1 MGNVRVL
8 LLEDSEADAD
18 RIKHW
23 LNKDEFQSY
32 DIEHVG
38 VLFEAVDLL
47 HEDEFDVVLLD
58 LTVPDSDGIATFQAA
73 RAAHPSVP
81 IIVQSALQQEV
92 IAIGALNQG
101 AQDYLVKRELTE
113 RMLTRAIRYA
123 IERSHKDR
131 ALLESEER
139 YKLAVLGAN
148 DGIWDWDLK
157 TNKLH
162 LSTRWKALLGHGPND
177 VGPTPQDWFGL
188 VHPDDLH
195 QLAAAINRH
204 VDGIT
209 EHFQHEHRMHHSDGD
224 WRWCLSR
231 GLAVRDKAG
240 NAYRMAGSMTDISA
254 RKEAEHRL
262 MRLALYDDLT
272 GLANRAL
279 FVSRLSHVIR
289 RTRRSNAYRFAVLF
303 VDLDRFKL
311 VNDSLG
317 HVAGD
322 ELLVAVS
329 MRLEAAVRPG
339 DTVARI
345 GGDEFAVLLDD
356 VDGPDGAH
364 AAATR
369 IHEALGF
376 PVSLRGQ
383 EIFTSASI
391 GIAEGGGERDTPEE
405 LLRKAD
411 LAMYR
416 AKRQGRARSE
426 EFQAHLH
433 SDVMGEL
440 QLETDLRRAM
450 DQDEFVVHYQ
460 PIVDL
465 SEGRVCGFE
474 ALARWNRP
482 PDGIV
487 GPGAFIPFAE
497 DHGLMGELGMQL
509 IERACE
515 DAAKLN
521 RAAQDY
527 PELTIS
533 INLSGRQFRQ
543 QDLVEKISGA
553 MQRTGVDPKRLVLEL
568 TETALMESPEIAAG
582 MLTRLRAL
590 GIRIYLDDFGTGFSS
605 LSYLQRFPIDCLKID
620 QSFVGGLSDSVED
633 QAIVR
638 AILSL
643 ARSLNMGVVA
653 EGIENIGQL
662 DRLKLMGCTQGQ
674 GFYFSRAVNFEEA
687 SRLVGARFEPRDAV
701 VQAHA

>member
-1 MGNVRVL
+1 MECLRVL
-8 LLEDSEADAD
+8 LLEDSEADAV
-18 RIKHW
+18 RIQHW
-23 LNKDEFQSY
+23 LGQDGFCRYQV
-32 DIEHVG
+32 DHVITLG
-38 VLFEAVDLL
+38 ETVEKLRSAEY
-47 HEDEFDVVLLD
+47 DVVLLD

-81 IIVQSALQQEV
+81 IIVQSALLQET
-92 IAIGALNQG
+92 IAMGALGQG
-101 AQDYLVKRELTE
+101 AQDYLPKRELTA
-113 RMLTRAIRYA
+113 RMLVRAIRYA
-123 IERSHKDR
+123 IERSNTDR
-131 ALLESEER
+131 ALRVSEER
-139 YKLAVLGAN
+139 YKLAVQGAK

-157 TNKLH
+157 SNQLH
-162 LSTRWKALLGHGPND
+162 LSRRWRELLGHSEGD
-177 VGPTPQDWFGL
+177 FGETPQAWFGL
-188 VHPDDLH
+188 VHPEDLH
-195 QLAAAINRH
+195 QLASAINRH
-204 VDGIT
+204 IDGQT
-209 EHFQHEHRMHHSDGD
+209 PHFQHEHRIQHADGE

-231 GLAVRDKAG
+231 GLAVRDEVG
-240 NAYRMAGSMTDISA
+240 EAYRMAGSMTDITA

-289 RTRRSNAYRFAVLF
+289 RTRRSVSYRFAVLF

-322 ELLVAVS
+322 ELLTAVAT
-329 MRLEAAVRPG
+329 RLEAAVRPG

-356 VDGPDGAH
+356 LESPDGAQ

-369 IHEALGF
+369 IHEAMGM

-391 GIAEGGGERDTPEE
+391 GIAEGGGARDTPEE

-426 EFQAHLH
+426 QFQAHLH
-433 SDVMGEL
+433 SHVMGEL
-440 QLETDLRRAM
+440 QLETALRKAM

-460 PIVDL
+460 PIVNL
-465 SEGRVCGFE
+465 KEGRVSGFE
-474 ALARWNRP
+474 ALARWDRP
-482 PDGIV
+482 MHGLV
-487 GPGAFIPFAE
+487 GPDAFIPFAE
-497 DHGLMGELGMQL
+497 DHGLMGDLGMRL
-509 IERACE
+509 IERACQ

-521 RAAQDY
+521 RLTVDY
-527 PELTIS
+527 PELSVS

-543 QDLVEKISGA
+543 PDLVERISGA
-553 MQRTGVDPKRLVLEL
+553 IERSGVDPRSLVLEL
-568 TETALMESPEIAAG
+568 TETALLENADGAAG
-582 MLTRLRAL
+582 MLESLRDL
-590 GIRIYLDDFGTGFSS
+590 GMRIHLDDFGTGFSS

-620 QSFVGGLSDSVED
+620 QSFVGGLGDSDED
-633 QAIVR
+633 QAIVG
-638 AILSL
+638 AILGL

-653 EGIENIGQL
+653 EGIENAGQL
-662 DRLKLMGCTQGQ
+662 DRLKLMGCEHGQ
-674 GFYFSRAVNFEEA
+674 GFYFSAAVDFAAA
-687 SRLVGARFEPRDAV
+687 SQLVGARFRRVEA
-701 VQAHA
+701 

>member
-1 MGNVRVL
+1 MTALRVL
-8 LLEDSEADAD
+8 LLEDSEADAL

-23 LNKDEFQSY
+23 LEQDEFGDY
-32 DIEHVG
+32 DVEHVS
-38 VLFEAVDLL
+38 VLFEATDLL
-47 HEDEFDVVLLD
+47 RAESFDVVLLD

-73 RAAHPSVP
+73 HAADPAVP

-92 IAIGALNQG
+92 IAIGALSQG
-101 AQDYLVKRELTE
+101 AQDYLLKRELTA

-123 IERSHKDR
+123 IERSRTDAALR
-131 ALLESEER
+131 ASEER
-139 YKLAVLGAN
+139 YKLALQGAN

-157 TNKLH
+157 SNRLH
-162 LSTRWKALLGHGPND
+162 LSPRWKALLGHAPDG
-177 VGPTPQDWFGL
+177 VGDTPQDWFGL

-209 EHFQHEHRMHHSDGD
+209 PHFQHEHRMRHAAGE

-231 GLAVRDKAG
+231 GLAVRDRTG
-240 NAYRMAGSMTDISA
+240 TAYRMAGSMTDITA

-289 RTRRSNAYRFAVLF
+289 RTRRAATYRFAVLF
-303 VDLDRFKL
+303 VDLDRFRL

-322 ELLVAVS
+322 ELLIAVAQ
-329 MRLEAAVRPG
+329 RLEAAVRPG

-345 GGDEFAVLLDD
+345 GGDEFAILLDD
-356 VDGPDGAH
+356 LDSPDGAR
-364 AAATR
+364 AAAAR

-383 EIFTSASI
+383 EVFTSASI

-433 SDVMGEL
+433 SDVLGQL

-450 DQDEFVVHYQ
+450 EQDEFVVHYQ

-465 SEGRVCGFE
+465 AAGRVCGFE
-474 ALARWNRP
+474 ALARWDRP
-482 PDGIV
+482 SEGLV
-487 GPGAFIPFAE
+487 EPGAFIPFAE
-497 DHGLMGELGMQL
+497 DRGLMGELGMQL
-509 IERACE
+509 IERACR
-515 DAAKLN
+515 DAATLD
-521 RAAQDY
+521 ALTSDY
-527 PELTIS
+527 PDLSVS
-533 INLSGRQFRQ
+533 INLSGRQFRER
-543 QDLVEKISGA
+543 DLVERITDIVG
-553 MQRTGVDPKRLVLEL
+553 RTGVNPHRLVLEL
-568 TETALMESPEIAAG
+568 TETALLENPEVAAG

-590 GIRIYLDDFGTGFSS
+590 GIRIHLDDFGTGFSS

-620 QSFVGGLSDSVED
+620 QSFVGGLSDSVSD
-633 QAIVR
+633 QAIVH

-643 ARSLNMGVVA
+643 ARSLDMCVVA
-653 EGIENIGQL
+653 EGIENANQL
-662 DRLKLMGCTQGQ
+662 DRLRLMGCQHGQ
-674 GFYFSRAVNFEEA
+674 GFYFSQAVDFAEA
-687 SRLVGARFEPRDAV
+687 RRLVGARFEPREAV
-701 VQAHA
+701 VVHA